1 MANQD
6 RAYGFKPW
14 GPLLAV
20 KHLYKDAA
28 AAAFGINDVVLQ
40 TTDGGIDPAGAVG
53 ASTNTVGVSLV
64 HSATGTA
71 GRVLCAID
79 PNQILQA
86 QDDGDGTAL
95 AQTSVGATVDNTV
108 TTLNTT
114 TKISTMEIDTDTMDA
129 SGADD
134 NFLIIDLLQYNNPDN
149 TDGTANAFGDFADY
163 VVTWN
168 VHRHH
173 GDSVGI

>member
-1 MANQD
+1 MANPD

-40 TTDGGIDPAGAVG
+40 TTDGGVDVAGAAG
-53 ASTNTVGVSLV
+53 DTTNTVGVSLR

-71 GRVLCAID
+71 GRVPLAID
-79 PNQILQA
+79 PNQIMQA
-86 QDDGDGTAL
+86 QDDGAGDTIVQAHIGETGDS
-95 AQTSVGATVDNTV
+95 TF

-114 TKISTMEIDTDTMDA
+114 TYLSTQEIDTSTLDA
-129 SGADD
+129 SGTNQFILMD
-134 NFLIIDLLQYNNPDN
+134 ILLSDN
-149 TDGTANAFGDFADY
+149 TDGTTNAIGDNADY
-163 VVTWN
+163 IVQWAA
-168 VHRHH
+168 HRRT
-173 GDSVGI
+173 GSTAGV

>member
-1 MANQD
+1 MANPD

-40 TTDGGIDPAGAVG
+40 TTDGGVDPAAAAG
-53 ASTNTVGVSLV
+53 STTNTVGTSLQ

-71 GRVLCAID
+71 GRVMCAID

-86 QDDGDGTAL
+86 QDDGVSDTIVQAHIGET
-95 AQTSVGATVDNTV
+95 GATTGS
-108 TTLNTT
+108 TLNTT
-114 TKISTMEIDTDTMDA
+114 TKISTQEIDTDTLDA
-129 SGADD
+129 SGVD
-134 NFLIIDLLQYNNPDN
+134 NFLVMDILLSDN
-149 TDGTANAFGDFADY
+149 TDGTKNAIGDNADY
-163 VVTWN
+163 VVMYAA
-168 VHRHH
+168 HRRS
-173 GDSVGI
+173 GTSTGV